1 MSQVTTVDPEDPT
14 PLYLQA
20 AAILRTRIETGKL
33 TRRMPSIKD
42 VEHEFGV
49 AQGTAERALQVL
61 KDEGLVRVVIG
72 RGHWVVPPEQRPG
85 A

>member
-1 MSQVTTVDPEDPT
+1 M
-14 PLYLQA
+14 PLYQQT
-20 AAILRTRIETGKL
+20 AAILRGRIEAGQL

-49 AQGTAERALQVL
+49 AQGTAERAFQVL
-61 KDEGLVRVVIG
+61 KDEGLVRVVQG
-72 RGHWVVPPEQRPG
+72 RGHWVVPAADRPG

>member
-1 MSQVTTVDPEDPT
+1 MSQVTVDPDDET

-20 AAILRTRIETGKL
+20 AAILRTRIEAGTL

-42 VEHEFGV
+42 LMQEFGI
-49 AQGTAERALQVL
+49 AQGTAERAFQVL

-72 RGHWVVPPEQRPG
+72 RGHWVVPPDQRPG

>member
-1 MSQVTTVDPEDPT
+1 MTVDPDDET

-20 AAILRTRIETGKL
+20 AAILRTRIEAGTL

-42 VEHEFGV
+42 LMQEFGI
-49 AQGTAERALQVL
+49 AQGTAERAFQVL

-72 RGHWVVPPEQRPG
+72 RGHWVVPPDQRPG